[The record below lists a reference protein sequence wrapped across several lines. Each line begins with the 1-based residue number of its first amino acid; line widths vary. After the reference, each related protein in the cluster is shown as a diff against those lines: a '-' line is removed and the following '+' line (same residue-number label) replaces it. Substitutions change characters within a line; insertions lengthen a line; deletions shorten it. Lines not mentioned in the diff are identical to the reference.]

1 MVRDQ
6 KILLPEDLE
15 NILFKEEERKRLK
28 EEKRKRPWKE
38 SYTQTLQLLTS
49 EIGNAEKS
57 SDPKIQET
65 YQKLRSALYRQKTKL
80 QASAD
85 QQDLISSVCN
95 EIKKSGRWDT
105 SRMNPYTI
113 SLYDIIHLL
122 NISKGQDHDHQLCV
136 MPSLRYRL
144 YEGVFEPILE
154 TLVLVDTLKNGV
166 SDSGN

>member
-1 MVRDQ
+1 M
-6 KILLPEDLE
+6 
-15 NILFKEEERKRLK
+15 
-28 EEKRKRPWKE
+28 
-38 SYTQTLQLLTS
+38 TS
-49 EIGNAEKS
+49 EIENAKKS

-65 YQKLRSALYRQKTKL
+65 YQKLRSALHRQKTKL

-95 EIKKSGRWDT
+95 EIKKSGKWDT
-105 SRMNPYTI
+105 SSMNAFTI
-113 SLYDIIHLL
+113 SLYDIIQLL

-136 MPSLRYRL
+136 MPSLRYSL

-154 TLVLVDTLKNGV
+154 TLVLVDALKNGE

>member
-15 NILFKEEERKRLK
+15 NILFKQGG
-28 EEKRKRPWKE
+28 RKRPWKE
-38 SYTQTLQLLTS
+38 SYTQTFQLLTR
-49 EIGNAEKS
+49 EIEKAERS

-65 YQKLRSALYRQKTKL
+65 YQKLRSALDRQEMKL
-80 QASAD
+80 QASAH

-95 EIKKSGRWDT
+95 EIKKSGKWDT
-105 SRMNPYTI
+105 SSMNPVTI
-113 SLYDIIHLL
+113 SLYDIIQLL

-144 YEGVFEPILE
+144 YEGIFEPILE
-154 TLVLVDTLKNGV
+154 TLVLVDILKNGV
-166 SDSGN
+166 SDGGK

>member
-15 NILFKEEERKRLK
+15 NILFKEEE
-28 EEKRKRPWKE
+28 RKRPWKE

-85 QQDLISSVCN
+85 QQDLIFNVCN

-113 SLYDIIHLL
+113 SLYDIIQLL
-122 NISKGQDHDHQLCV
+122 NISKGLDHDHQLCV

-154 TLVLVDTLKNGV
+154 TLVLVDALKNGV